1 MNNEFQILVYGV
13 EGDILSSQHYD
24 YEPTENEVVKL
35 ISEDNGVSAEVYEVN
50 GDDYSKHLLTYK
62 L

>member
-1 MNNEFQILVYGV
+1 MKTEFQILVYGV
-13 EGDILSSQHYD
+13 DNEILSSQHYD

-35 ISEDNGVSAEVYEVN
+35 ISGDGGISAEIYEVK
-50 GDDYSKHLLTYK
+50 GDDYSKHLLTYE

>member
-1 MNNEFQILVYGV
+1 MKTEFQILVFS
-13 EGDILSSQHYD
+13 EDNDILSSQHYD

-35 ISEDNGVSAEVYEVN
+35 ISEDGGVSAEVYEVR
-50 GDDYSKHLLTYK
+50 GDDYSKHLLRYC